1 MTEASEGRM
10 SLRCDRYVQIRAPTG
25 APPDACTRKPHTW
38 KTVWVQYLIRV
49 GTKDVKR
56 RGGHNARRTPPPPS
70 FPAAIHQPGNG

>member
-1 MTEASEGRM
+1 MRPLRSDPRPHEGHHRTPALG
-10 SLRCDRYVQIRAPTG
+10 SPTQS
-25 APPDACTRKPHTW
+25 W